1 MINILDRNLDPNKK
15 MSLNYTLRWLTQAWR
30 NDVLDQTIQNCFIKS
45 TIIGRNTDQTHST
58 PRPESLELMPLYQ
71 SLINRFPADVG
82 GDTHTIMSLD
92 NFLNPSDESDVSEP
106 DLSDII
112 ADLSGDGGGDDDD
125 DQDDEY
131 ISGPPVE
138 LPSSAEAINSI
149 QKALLWAQHQEGATE
164 ENIRQIEGLE
174 RLFTRLQVDGRKQ
187 RTLDDFLIRK

>member
-1 MINILDRNLDPNKK
+1 
-15 MSLNYTLRWLTQAWR
+15 
-30 NDVLDQTIQNCFIKS
+30 
-45 TIIGRNTDQTHST
+45 
-58 PRPESLELMPLYQ
+58 MPLYQ

-92 NFLNPSDESDVSEP
+92 NFLNPSDENDVGEP

-138 LPSSAEAINSI
+138 LPSSAEAIDSI